1 MIMGGVY
8 LAYSAYFLSL
18 DFQAVYVTMNIIMV
32 LLYGLLGISYL
43 RSCLENIKKIDQNL
57 AFMRAN
63 DENIMRDSLLIKR
76 SMLIGIMI
84 GTVFFCLVSVLDYGL
99 SNNLTDEF
107 LQIKLNCI
115 G

>member
-32 LLYGLLGISYL
+32 LLYGLLGINYL
-43 RSCLENIKKIDQNL
+43 RSCLDNLKKIDQNL

-84 GTVFFCLVSVLDYGL
+84 GTVFFCLVSVLDYGF
-99 SNNLTDEF
+99 SNNLSDEF
-107 LQIKLNCI
+107 IQVKLNCI